1 VYKVLVVKPKGK
13 MPLGRPRYRWKD
25 GIRVDLREIGLGDV
39 EWIQL
44 VQDRDLWQAVVNTAM
59 NLRVLVPQS

>member
-13 MPLGRPRYRWKD
+13 MPFGRPRHRWKD
-25 GIRVDLREIGLGDV
+25 GIRMGLREIGLGDV
-39 EWIQL
+39 EWNQL